1 MYNCSCRI
9 SCPLLAIAASIII
22 GIITAFLRI
31 TAVITL
37 TPAFLWVV
45 LGIAVVYLAITLLS
59 ASIAQNSDTRLSCLC
74 PILSTLLTGILGAIL
89 LAIVLLAIE
98 FVATSIIGAILTGAL
113 LAFLSLLITSTA
125 CLVKCLVRCND

>member
-1 MYNCSCRI
+1 MYGCNCRI
-9 SCPLLAIAASIII
+9 TCPLLAIVASIII

-59 ASIAQNSDTRLSCLC
+59 AAIAQNSDTRLGCLC
-74 PILSTLLTGILGAIL
+74 PILSALLTGILGAIL

-125 CLVKCLVRCND
+125 CLVKCLIRCND